1 MTTGDKIMN
10 DITQIVINHLTLNET
25 TEFKTQNMK
34 LTYEKNNVSEVK
46 LLDKIDDAKIIKPS
60 FCDLFSNLN
69 NMNCQNQI
77 ITQKVEN
84 I

>member
-1 MTTGDKIMN
+1 MTTGDKVMN

-34 LTYEKNNVSEVK
+34 LTYEKNNVSDIK

-69 NMNCQNQI
+69 NKNCQNQI